1 MPVTLTD
8 LREIHGSVFVTET
21 PDGMIVPWKPLSIGD
36 FLEYDA
42 QFRQGQIDPSI
53 LENEIFKKCVS
64 DQILVKNI
72 HLQKAGTV
80 SCVVKSIMT
89 NSGPHSIEELNYTLD
104 IYRNVAAQPM
114 HQLVSVICRA
124 FPGYTP
130 DDVYAMDFQKMTLRL
145 AQAEN
150 KLMAL
155 GLMTDPIALFAAG
168 EEPKEEKRPSIKVD
182 PKELKKAF
190 DLQETQ
196 PMHKRVKKA
205 KEEGQK
211 KLDLSTEKETDE
223 LDMGSTVHGEQF
235 IVDSNLMMMGMEIG
249 DDNDA
254 RQLQRD
260 AKSIYGDYF
269 KQMKGMKK
277 GDKIKIKTVEERVQ
291 EANARMEANRIK
303 NIEAAKKRK
312 KK

>member
-21 PDGMIVPWKPLSIGD
+21 PDGMIVPWKPLSIGE
-36 FLEYDA
+36 FLEYDT
-42 QFRQGQIDPSI
+42 QFRTGQTDASI
-53 LENEIFKKCVS
+53 LENEIFKKCVT
-64 DQILVKNI
+64 DNFLVTNL
-72 HLQKAGTV
+72 HLQKAGTI
-80 SCVVKSIMT
+80 SCVVKSIMI

-104 IYRNVAAQPM
+104 HYRNVATQPM

-130 DDVYAMDFQKMTLRL
+130 DEIYSMDWQKFVFRV

-150 KLMAL
+150 KLMSL
-155 GLMTDPIALFAAG
+155 GLMTDPIAIFPPG
-168 EEPKEEKRPSIKVD
+168 EEPQEEKRKPIVVD

-196 PMHKRVKKA
+196 PMSKRIQKA
-205 KEEGQK
+205 KEQGK
-211 KLDLSTEKETDE
+211 KKMDLSTEKEPEE
-223 LDMGSTVHGEQF
+223 LDMGSTKHGEQF

-254 RQLQRD
+254 RQLQKD
-260 AKSIYGDYF
+260 AKNLYGDYF